1 MGGVAERRSGE
12 GATDV
17 RPEIRGRAFRNR
29 IMASCLN
36 APQIVCQVTAA
47 LNRGVFIWGSG
58 EGGRRQKQEQQRVL
72 ELFTGIMI

>member
-1 MGGVAERRSGE
+1 MGGVVERRS

-17 RPEIRGRAFRNR
+17 RPEIRGQAFRNR

-47 LNRGVFIWGSG
+47 FNRGVFI
-58 EGGRRQKQEQQRVL
+58 
-72 ELFTGIMI
+72 

>member
-1 MGGVAERRSGE
+1 MRGNRQIGHVLWTAGTIVVEEDYCRGGVVGRRSGE

-17 RPEIRGRAFRNR
+17 SPEIREESFRNR

-47 LNRGVFIWGSG
+47 LNRDVFI
-58 EGGRRQKQEQQRVL
+58 
-72 ELFTGIMI
+72 